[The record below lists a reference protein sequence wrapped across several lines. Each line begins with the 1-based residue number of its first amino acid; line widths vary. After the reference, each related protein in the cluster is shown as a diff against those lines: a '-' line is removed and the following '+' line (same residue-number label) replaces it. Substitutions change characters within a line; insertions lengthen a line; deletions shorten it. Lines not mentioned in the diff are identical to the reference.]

1 MVACCPGG
9 SFIVPG
15 RRNKLLPRDETK
27 IGRTGTAEADPLAM
41 DVLRKL
47 GEHAAR
53 QLGLQPT
60 DIEAVGVDFAAFVL
74 TGGLPHLE
82 EHGGSQPAY
91 LLRAA
96 HWFAAKE
103 ARAIRQSTRAARQPA
118 PQELPVLATPSP
130 EAELL
135 EHELADR
142 IAGVVAHL
150 SEAEQRAFQVCLV
163 EGRSSTDAAVE
174 LGCTP
179 VAVRKRV
186 QRLKAHLRRVLRP
199 WMEAEG

>member
-1 MVACCPGG
+1 MDGCLL
-9 SFIVPG
+9 SG
-15 RRNKLLPRDETK
+15 RSLTASVSQPQPLARDVSD
-27 IGRTGTAEADPLAM
+27 IIRSTGDADPLAM

-53 QLGLQPT
+53 QLGLQPA

-74 TGGLPHLE
+74 TGGLPRLE

-103 ARAIRQSTRAARQPA
+103 ARAIRQSARPAALAVSPD
-118 PQELPVLATPSP
+118 LPVPPTPSP

-135 EHELADR
+135 ERELADR
-142 IAGVVAHL
+142 IARAVAHL
-150 SEAEQRAFQVCLV
+150 SEGEQRVFQVCLV
-163 EGRSSTDAAVE
+163 EGRSSTEAAAD

-179 VAVRKRV
+179 AAVRKRL

-199 WMEAEG
+199 WMETED